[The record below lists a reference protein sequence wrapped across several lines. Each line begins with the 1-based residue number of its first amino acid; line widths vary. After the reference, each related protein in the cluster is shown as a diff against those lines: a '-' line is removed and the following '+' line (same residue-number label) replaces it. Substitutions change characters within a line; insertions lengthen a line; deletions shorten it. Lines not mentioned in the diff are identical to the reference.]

1 MELSI
6 YGLILLPFIV
16 ALLQSAVRTPHIR
29 RILTYAG
36 SGAIIATALTVAGL
50 WYFSG
55 ESIAVYPVEKGIL
68 TGEIVSYI
76 GYAMLAMEI
85 CLTLLVIWLS
95 IKHRHFF
102 TAFLALYQTA
112 SLAYLELSGKV
123 PHESAGMI
131 RLDRLSLLMCLLVAV
146 VGGLICIYALGY
158 MKEYHHHHHEMKDR
172 RPFFFAMLYIFLGA
186 MFGLVLSGS
195 LVWIYFFWEIT
206 SVVSFLL
213 IGYTKEKRAI
223 DNSFTALWMNLLG
236 GAVFSF
242 AIGYCAIRLDTV
254 NLDAIL
260 NKTTSK
266 LGLAVFLLAFAA
278 LTKSAQLPFSK
289 WLLGAMVAPTPTSA
303 LLHSATMVKAGVYML
318 LRLAPAMCGKTSG
331 YMVQVIGGIT
341 FLVASL
347 LAITR
352 SDGKRVLA
360 WSTISNLG
368 LITAC
373 AGVGTPETVWAGVIL
388 LIFHAVS
395 KALLFQ
401 TVGAVEHAIGS
412 RNIEDMHGL
421 FRKQPALASALLIG
435 IAGMFLA
442 PFGMLIA
449 KWEALTAF
457 LNAGGISVLMVIV
470 VAFGSATTMVY
481 WTQWLIKLLSVPAGV
496 EQEKDPT
503 DRPQWLSLGAHI
515 SMMLILCAT
524 YPFYSNWF
532 VTPMLKEMG
541 LNAPHSLLSLADRIV
556 MILMLAAIFLIPALA
571 KYFTKKVHV
580 DKSPLY
586 MSGINEGDHRRFED
600 ADGNPRKMY
609 LSNWYLTDTFG
620 EKRLYI
626 PVAWASVVIIVIFFI
641 ITYGGSF

>member
-1 MELSI
+1 MELCI
-6 YGLILLPFIV
+6 LLLTLLPFVI
-16 ALLQSAVRTPHIR
+16 AIGQFAVRNPMTR
-29 RILTYAG
+29 RVLTFVG
-36 SGAIIATALTVAGL
+36 SGAIMALALALAVL
-50 WYFSG
+50 WYSG
-55 ESIAVYPVEKGIL
+55 GQGTVVLPAQGGIL
-68 TGEIVSYI
+68 TEASIPVI
-76 GYAMLAMEI
+76 GYAMLGIEI
-85 CLTLLVIWLS
+85 FLALLVTWLS
-95 IKHRHFF
+95 IKYRRIL
-102 TAFLALYQTA
+102 TAVLALYQTG
-112 SLAYLELSGKV
+112 SLAWLELSGKI
-123 PHESAGMI
+123 HESAGMI
-131 RLDRLSLLMCLLVAV
+131 RLDRLSLLMCLVVAI

-158 MKEYHHHHHEMKDR
+158 MKEYHHHHHDMKDR
-172 RPFFFAMLYIFLGA
+172 RPFFFAMLYVFLGA

-213 IGYTKEKRAI
+213 IGYTKEERAI
-223 DNSFTALWMNLLG
+223 KNSFTALWMNLLG

-242 AIGYCAIRLDTV
+242 AIGYCAIRLHTV
-254 NLDAIL
+254 NLDKIL
-260 NKTTSK
+260 HLTSSK
-266 LGLAVFLLAFAA
+266 VGLAIFLLAFAA

-318 LRLAPAMCGKTSG
+318 LRLSPAMGGATSG
-331 YMVQVIGGIT
+331 YMVQIIGGVT
-341 FLVASL
+341 FFVASL
-347 LAITR
+347 FAITH

-457 LNAGGISVLMVIV
+457 LNAGGISVLMVIAV
-470 VAFGSATTMVY
+470 CFGSATTMVY

-496 EQEKDPT
+496 KTQKDPT
-503 DRPQWLSLGAHI
+503 DLPQWLSLGSHI
-515 SMMLILCAT
+515 AMMLVLCAT
-524 YPFYSNWF
+524 YPFYSQWF
-532 VTPMLKEMG
+532 VTPMLG
-541 LNAPHSLLSLADRIV
+541 DIGFDAPTSLLSLADRVV
-556 MILMLAAIFLIPALA
+556 MILMLAAIFAIPALA
-571 KYFTKKVHV
+571 KFFTKKIHV

-586 MSGINEGDHRRFED
+586 MSGINRGDHRNFED
-600 ADGNPRKMY
+600 AEGNSKKMY
-609 LSNWYLTDTFG
+609 LSNWYLTDIFG
-620 EKRLYI
+620 DQKLYT
-626 PVAWASVVIIVIFFI
+626 PVAWASVVIIAIFFI
-641 ITYGGSF
+641 ITYGGAF

>member
-1 MELSI
+1 MEFCILL
-6 YGLILLPFIV
+6 LILLPFLI
-16 ALLQSAVRTPHIR
+16 AILQGVVRSDGTR
-29 RILTYAG
+29 RILTYVG
-36 SGAIIATALTVAGL
+36 SGLLIALALTPAGL
-50 WYFSG
+50 WYFAG
-55 ESIAVYPVEKGIL
+55 QQAVVLPAEQGIL
-68 TGEIVSYI
+68 TPTMIPAI
-76 GYAMLAMEI
+76 GYGMLAIEI
-85 CLTLLVIWLS
+85 LLTCMVLWLS
-95 IKHRHFF
+95 VKHRHFF
-102 TAFLALYQTA
+102 TALLALYQTA
-112 SLAYLELSGKV
+112 SLAWLELSGKI
-123 PHESAGMI
+123 HESAGML
-131 RLDRLSLLMCLLVAV
+131 RLDRLSLLMCLIVAII
-146 VGGLICIYALGY
+146 GGLICIYALGY
-158 MKEYHHHHHEMKDR
+158 MKDYHHHHSFKDR
-172 RPFFFAMLYIFLGA
+172 RPFFFAMLYVFLGA

-213 IGYTKEKRAI
+213 IGYTKEERAI
-223 DNSFTALWMNLLG
+223 KNSFTALWMNLLG
-236 GAVFSF
+236 GAAFSF

-254 NLDAIL
+254 NLDAVL
-260 NKTTSK
+260 SKSSQK
-266 LGLAVFLLAFAA
+266 LGLAIFLLAFAA

-303 LLHSATMVKAGVYML
+303 LLHSATMVKAGVYFL
-318 LRLAPAMCGKTSG
+318 LRLSPAMGG
-331 YMVQVIGGIT
+331 HMAGFMVQIIGGIT
-341 FLVASL
+341 FFTASL

-360 WSTISNLG
+360 WSTVSNLG

-373 AGVGTPETVWAGVIL
+373 AGVGTAETVWAGVIL

-457 LNAGGISVLMVIV
+457 LNAGGISVLMVV
-470 VAFGSATTMVY
+470 VIAFGSATTMVY
-481 WTQWLIKLLSVPAGV
+481 WTQWLIKLLSVPAGIQ
-496 EQEKDPT
+496 QEKDPT
-503 DRPQWLSLGAHI
+503 TTEQWLSLGCHI
-515 SMMLILCAT
+515 VIMLLLCAT
-524 YPFYSNWF
+524 YPFYSQWF
-532 VTPMLKEMG
+532 VTPMLVDMKFESVT
-541 LNAPHSLLSLADRIV
+541 PLLSIADRIV
-556 MILMLAAIFLIPALA
+556 MILMLAAIFVIPALA
-571 KYFTKKVHV
+571 RFLTQKVHV
-580 DKSPLY
+580 EKSALY

-620 EKRLYI
+620 EQRLYL
-626 PVAWASVVIIVIFFI
+626 PVAWASVVIIMICFI
-641 ITYGGSF
+641 LTYGGAF

>member
-1 MELSI
+1 MELCI
-6 YGLILLPFIV
+6 LLLTLLPFVIAIGQFAV
-16 ALLQSAVRTPHIR
+16 RNPMTRRVLTFVGSGAIMALALALAVLWYSGGQGTVVLPAQGGILTEASIPVIGYVMLGIEIFLALLVTWLSIKYR
-29 RILTYAG
+29 RILT
-36 SGAIIATALTVAGL
+36 
-50 WYFSG
+50 
-55 ESIAVYPVEKGIL
+55 AV
-68 TGEIVSYI
+68 
-76 GYAMLAMEI
+76 
-85 CLTLLVIWLS
+85 
-95 IKHRHFF
+95 
-102 TAFLALYQTA
+102 LALYQTG
-112 SLAYLELSGKV
+112 SLAWLELSGKI
-123 PHESAGMI
+123 HESAGMI
-131 RLDRLSLLMCLLVAV
+131 RLDRLSLLMCLVVAI

-158 MKEYHHHHHEMKDR
+158 MKEYHHHHHDMKDR
-172 RPFFFAMLYIFLGA
+172 RPFFFAMLYVFLGA

-213 IGYTKEKRAI
+213 IGYTKEERAI
-223 DNSFTALWMNLLG
+223 KNSFTALWMNLLG

-242 AIGYCAIRLDTV
+242 AIGYCAIRLHTV
-254 NLDAIL
+254 NLDKIL
-260 NKTTSK
+260 HLTSSK
-266 LGLAVFLLAFAA
+266 VGLAIFLLAFAA

-318 LRLAPAMCGKTSG
+318 LRLSPAMGGATSG
-331 YMVQVIGGIT
+331 YMVQIIGGVT
-341 FLVASL
+341 FFVASL
-347 LAITR
+347 FAITH

-457 LNAGGISVLMVIV
+457 LNAGGISVLMVIAV
-470 VAFGSATTMVY
+470 CFGSATTMVY

-496 EQEKDPT
+496 KTQKDPT
-503 DRPQWLSLGAHI
+503 DLPQWLSLGSHI
-515 SMMLILCAT
+515 AMMLVLCAT
-524 YPFYSNWF
+524 YPFYSQWF
-532 VTPMLKEMG
+532 VTPMLG
-541 LNAPHSLLSLADRIV
+541 DIGFDLPTSLLSLADRVV
-556 MILMLAAIFLIPALA
+556 MILMLAAIFAIPALA
-571 KYFTKKVHV
+571 KFFTKKIHV

-586 MSGINEGDHRRFED
+586 MSGINRGDHRNFED
-600 ADGNPRKMY
+600 AEGNSKKMY
-609 LSNWYLTDTFG
+609 LSNWYLTDIFG
-620 EKRLYI
+620 DQKLYT
-626 PVAWASVVIIVIFFI
+626 PVAWASVVIIAIFFI
-641 ITYGGSF
+641 ITYGGAF